1 MIYARKAM
9 FISRSAETM
18 SDPFSSVSS
27 ALSVRDIRA
36 TGLNASGNWAL
47 SFDARARLKVVA
59 VILGQC
65 WLIVPAMTPLALPQG
80 DVALGQRYTVAS
92 DPAVEPADGIAL
104 YAPPGG
110 YLVQF
115 GQGDEVSI
123 VGRGRVGQ
131 PPLDHLTTWRMILAQ
146 RMLGAGERVA
156 VVRPGVQKN
165 FGPYTPVHEVIGRPP
180 PTTPN
185 LRTASIYRVAE

>member
-1 MIYARKAM
+1 
-9 FISRSAETM
+9 
-18 SDPFSSVSS
+18 
-27 ALSVRDIRA
+27 
-36 TGLNASGNWAL
+36 
-47 SFDARARLKVVA
+47 
-59 VILGQC
+59 
-65 WLIVPAMTPLALPQG
+65 MTPLALPQG
-80 DVALGQRYTVAS
+80 DVALVSDTRYTVAS

-110 YLVQF
+110 DLVQL

-123 VGRGRVGQ
+123 VGGGRVGQ

-156 VVRPGVQKN
+156 VVAEAVGYHSHSAFAQAFKRTLGH
-165 FGPYTPVHEVIGRPP
+165 TPVHEVIGRPP